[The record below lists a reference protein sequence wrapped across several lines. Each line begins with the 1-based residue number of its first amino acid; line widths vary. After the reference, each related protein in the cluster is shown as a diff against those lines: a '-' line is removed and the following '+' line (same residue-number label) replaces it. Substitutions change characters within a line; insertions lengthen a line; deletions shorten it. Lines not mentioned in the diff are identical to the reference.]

1 MPEQADPA
9 LKEETTISIQGGP
22 GSFNEE
28 AAHWYAKG
36 HRLPLY
42 SLSYSYTTG
51 RVLASVTS
59 KKTDKGLFAI
69 QNSTGGMVDESIYAM
84 ADFQF
89 TIEDQFEIIVNH
101 CLLVKPG
108 MDLEGI
114 ITIMSHPQALA
125 QCRSTLELQY
135 PDKNLV
141 HGEGDLID
149 QARAAKAL
157 AEGELP
163 DTTAIL
169 ASQAA
174 AELCDLDI
182 VDRGLQDKAE
192 NYTTFLFVSAYD
204 PQ

>member
-1 MPEQADPA
+1 MSEQSEKSSD
-9 LKEETTISIQGGP
+9 KETIISIQGGP

-36 HRLPLY
+36 HRLPHY
-42 SLSYSYTTG
+42 SLSYDYTTG
-51 RVLASVTS
+51 RVLASLVS
-59 KKTDKGLFAI
+59 KKADRGLFAI

-84 ADFQF
+84 ADHTF
-89 TIEDQFEIIVNH
+89 TIDDQFEIIVNH

-114 ITIMSHPQALA
+114 ISIMSHPQAIA

-141 HGEGDLID
+141 YGEGDLID
-149 QARAAKAL
+149 QAMAVKAL
-157 AEGELP
+157 ANGDLP

-174 AELCDLDI
+174 AELYDLDI
-182 VDRGLQDKAE
+182 VDRGLQDRAE
-192 NYTTFLFVSAYD
+192 NYTTFLFVSAYGS
-204 PQ
+204 Q